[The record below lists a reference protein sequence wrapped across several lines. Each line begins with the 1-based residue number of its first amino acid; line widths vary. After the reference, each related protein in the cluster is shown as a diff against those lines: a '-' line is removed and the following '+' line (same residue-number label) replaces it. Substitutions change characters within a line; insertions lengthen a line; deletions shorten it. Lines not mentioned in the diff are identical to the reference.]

1 MRSPLLGQPMK
12 FLIKSF
18 FGGIFLTVGSFF
30 LLAALLMP
38 LDKTQ
43 TPEEKNSA
51 MLACLILGL
60 PITTG
65 GSFLLWSAGATR
77 LQAKQARL
85 QSSFYKLLKE
95 NKGYIT
101 VMRLAMATKVS
112 GDEAQQFLTEKAK
125 EFNADFKVTENGSII
140 YKFDI

>member
-1 MRSPLLGQPMK
+1 
-12 FLIKSF
+12 
-18 FGGIFLTVGSFF
+18 
-30 LLAALLMP
+30 
-38 LDKTQ
+38 
-43 TPEEKNSA
+43 

-60 PITTG
+60 P
-65 GSFLLWSAGATR
+65 SAG
-77 LQAKQARL
+77 
-85 QSSFYKLLKE
+85 E
-95 NKGYIT
+95 GYIT